1 MLWANTIVSR
11 LKSLSG
17 LRGDASLRL
26 AALTERPQ
34 AWDKPRQ
41 QACSAAPRPGR
52 ALGAFSSALSPSLL
66 RHGGGGFQAGGLP
79 PPRRDRTG
87 GGNGAGAGRGH
98 CSSLSAP
105 PPPLP
110 CAGEVAGPGA
120 RRGQRGRGDD
130 WAASL
135 LQAPGSPRRLAPCSA
150 GERWRDAPWPTG
162 RGRRCRSR
170 VGK

>member
-120 RRGQRGRGDD
+120 RRGQRGRGGYR
-130 WAASL
+130 ARFSPPSTGLPA
-135 LQAPGSPRRLAPCSA
+135 APGPVLS
-150 GERWRDAPWPTG
+150 G
-162 RGRRCRSR
+162 
-170 VGK
+170 